1 MRKALIS
8 TLLILSFLFIGCT
21 QESSVTVVK
30 EAEVTL
36 TISAAVSLT
45 NVLEKIKDVYLA
57 ENNVELTF
65 ILGGSG
71 TLAQQIQ
78 QGAPAD
84 IFISA
89 NQDWMDTLEIE
100 ELIIANTRVDF
111 TGNKLVL
118 IAEES
123 STISYESFL
132 DIYVNDVNNIAI
144 GNPNSVPV
152 GEYAKETLENLS
164 LWEAIQEK
172 VVLAKDVRQVLTY
185 VETGNA
191 DIGLVYSSDALSSN
205 SVKVLA
211 TADKDLHNP
220 IIYPAAVIKDIEN
233 EQAAKDFIVFLES
246 DQAQEILASYGFLK

>member
-1 MRKALIS
+1 MRKTLIA
-8 TLLILSFLFIGCT
+8 TLLILSVLFIGCT
-21 QESSVTVVK
+21 QEGPEIEGK
-30 EAEVTL
+30 EEEVTL

-45 NVLEKIKDVYLA
+45 NVLEEIKDVYLA
-57 ENNVELTF
+57 EKNVELIF

-89 NQDWMDTLEIE
+89 NQDWMDTLETE
-100 ELIIANTRVDF
+100 ELIIADTRVDF

-123 STISYESFL
+123 STIAYESFA
-132 DIYVNDVNNIAI
+132 DISVSDVNNIAI
-144 GNPNSVPV
+144 GNPDSVPA
-152 GEYAKETLENLS
+152 GEYAKETLKNLD
-164 LWEAIQEK
+164 LWEVVQK
-172 VVLAKDVRQVLTY
+172 KLVLAKDVRQVLTY

-205 SVKVLA
+205 SIKVLA

-220 IIYPAAVIKDIEN
+220 IIYPAAVIKDTEN